1 MNYILGNILYYY
13 RTYLLYP
20 HRELDSEIRNISW
33 FMFVLIISMLTISFK
48 PNLLNL
54 IIGAPIKLN

>member
-20 HRELDSEIRNISW
+20 YRELDSEIRNISW
-33 FMFVLIISMLTISFK
+33 FMFVLITSMLTISFK

-54 IIGAPIKLN
+54 ISAPTKLN